1 MSLTLDMMFKGILV
15 KDAVC
20 TIQEIS
26 IATGHSSMGFS
37 VYYTAPGAEESF
49 HSEYVISAYDLNG
62 PNPLEQAFAYL
73 KTLPAFSEAKES

>member
-37 VYYTAPGAEESF
+37 VYYTAPGAEE
-49 HSEYVISAYDLNG
+49 
-62 PNPLEQAFAYL
+62 
-73 KTLPAFSEAKES
+73 